1 MGNNSQLDLA
11 SKINLSKIQNEDNLI
26 RYGEA
31 FQNNILKSF
40 LLDHQFYLDIYD
52 LIDKS
57 HFSKYQS
64 YIFEQFIFYF
74 EKYNKLPAKETIL
87 LIIQDDKILED
98 NKKSIAIIVDDIYN
112 LSNKI
117 NDIDYYKDKVI
128 KFIRNNRVKDA
139 IFKSI
144 KLLQEEDY
152 DSIIGEITG
161 AIKSIEKNKKLSFNF
176 MKNLKILQEFI
187 KRDFVPTPYDVIN
200 KIIKGGLGIAELSI
214 ILGGTSAGKSFLSEI
229 ISMSAF
235 IDHNMDVVY
244 YTLEMG
250 EDMVAKRLCS
260 ILLKKTIDDVTD
272 NDVKNIEKIAV
283 DAGITAQYHI
293 VEYPSGTASINTI
306 KQRHMI
312 LKNQYGINPKLVVV
326 DYPEIMKAGRKRT
339 ERRTEISDIYTDLRG
354 WSKEEQFAIL
364 TPSQT
369 NRGGWNKK
377 NPNVTDAGEDF
388 GKITIADFVL
398 ILGRSVEDRLAG
410 TGRAIIG
417 KNRNGKDSIYFPMKI
432 DLDKADIDIFD
443 DIQEITN
450 PNEFKEEF
458 DNIDYISE
466 LLNGN

>member
-1 MGNNSQLDLA
+1 MSNNSQLDLT
-11 SKINLSKIQNEDNLI
+11 SKINLYKIQNEDSLI
-26 RYGEA
+26 RYGES

-40 LLDHQFYLDIYD
+40 LLDHQFYVDVYD

-64 YIFEQFIFYF
+64 YIFEQFISYF
-74 EKYNKLPAKETIL
+74 EKYNKLPSKETML
-87 LIIQDDKILED
+87 LIVQDDKILED
-98 NKKSIAIIVDDIYN
+98 NKKNIAIIIDDIYN

-176 MKNLKILQEFI
+176 MKSLKILQDFI
-187 KRDFVPTPYDVIN
+187 KRDFIPTPYDVIN
-200 KIIKGGLGIAELSI
+200 KIIKGGLGISELNI
-214 ILGGTSAGKSFLSEI
+214 ILGGTAAGKSFLSEI
-229 ISMSAF
+229 ISINAF
-235 IDHNMDVVY
+235 IKYNIDVVY

-260 ILLKKTIDDVTD
+260 ILLKKTIDNVTD
-272 NDVKNIEKIAV
+272 NDIKNIEKIAL

-306 KQRHMI
+306 KQRYTI

-326 DYPEIMKAGRKRT
+326 DYPEIMKASRKRT
-339 ERRTEISDIYTDLRG
+339 ERRTEVSDIYTDLRG

-364 TPSQT
+364 APSQT

-377 NPNVTDAGEDF
+377 NPTVTDAGEDF
-388 GKITIADFVL
+388 GKMTIADFVL

-417 KNRNGKDSIYFPMKI
+417 KNRNGKDSVYFPMKI
-432 DLDKADIDIFD
+432 DLDKASIDIFD
-443 DIQEITN
+443 EIQEITN
-450 PNEFKEEF
+450 PNDFKEEF
-458 DNIDYISE
+458 DNTDYISE
-466 LLNGN
+466 LLDGN